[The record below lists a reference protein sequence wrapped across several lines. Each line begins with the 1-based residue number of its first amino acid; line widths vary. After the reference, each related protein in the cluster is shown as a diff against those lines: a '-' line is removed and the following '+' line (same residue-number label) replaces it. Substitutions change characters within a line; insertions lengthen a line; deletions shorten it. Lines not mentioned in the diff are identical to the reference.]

1 MAKFE
6 KIIEANFDELLE
18 RIEQGI
24 LKGNISAGLEDSSDF
39 KIGKARCSVRVFE

>member
-18 RIEQGI
+18 KIEQGI
-24 LKGNISAGLEDSSDF
+24 LKGIYLL
-39 KIGKARCSVRVFE
+39 V